1 MGILSAAGESF
12 PFPGCERSYHRSNT
26 SAHFAQQRLLFRD
39 SFISQRESWIVHS
52 LSVSHLL
59 SLAFFLSRSPPF
71 PFFFGL
77 GWGVFSIRFHSILSE
92 TEHMLSSGGSL
103 VCVSLGGC
111 RLCTQGPLAEDRVC
125 VWEMCP
131 SSSQTRFGGW
141 QRQMTALR
149 NDLLPLDPNR
159 LSGLKWHTDM
169 NTLSFQLQPFVVSLA
184 SVAWPWNW
192 ASFLT

>member
-1 MGILSAAGESF
+1 MGILSAAGEPF

-39 SFISQRESWIVHS
+39 SFIFLRERWIVHS

-92 TEHMLSSGGSL
+92 TEHMLSSGGPWC
-103 VCVSLGGC
+103 VCRS
-111 RLCTQGPLAEDRVC
+111 EDVVCAHRVH
-125 VWEMCP
+125 
-131 SSSQTRFGGW
+131 W
-141 QRQMTALR
+141 QRTECVFERCVPLHLR
-149 NDLLPLDPNR
+149 L
-159 LSGLKWHTDM
+159 
-169 NTLSFQLQPFVVSLA
+169 VSA
-184 SVAWPWNW
+184 ADRDK
-192 ASFLT
+192 